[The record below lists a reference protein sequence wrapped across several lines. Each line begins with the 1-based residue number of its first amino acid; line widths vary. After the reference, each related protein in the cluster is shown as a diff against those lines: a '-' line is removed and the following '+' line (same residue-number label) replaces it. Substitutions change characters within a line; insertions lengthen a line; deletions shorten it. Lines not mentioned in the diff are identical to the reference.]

1 MKENTFY
8 AVLSIRTADGFEN
21 FGKFNLGNNK
31 EAASNIF
38 RQLKGSSDVDEEAML
53 TINLMETI
61 NDLPVNVH
69 ILACTLDELAD
80 NCKIITK
87 ERFKITNLMP

>member
-31 EAASNIF
+31 EAASTIF
-38 RQLKGSSDVDEEAML
+38 RQLRGDPAVDEEAML
-53 TINLMETI
+53 TIDLMETI

-80 NCKIITK
+80 NCKMITK
-87 ERFKITNLMP
+87 ETFKIFNLMP

>member
-31 EAASNIF
+31 EAASNVF
-38 RQLKGSSDVDEEAML
+38 RQLRGSAAVDEEAML
-53 TINLMETI
+53 TIDLVETI

-69 ILACTLDELAD
+69 ILACTLEELAY
-80 NCKIITK
+80 NCTIITK
-87 ERFKITNLMP
+87 EIFKIFNLKK